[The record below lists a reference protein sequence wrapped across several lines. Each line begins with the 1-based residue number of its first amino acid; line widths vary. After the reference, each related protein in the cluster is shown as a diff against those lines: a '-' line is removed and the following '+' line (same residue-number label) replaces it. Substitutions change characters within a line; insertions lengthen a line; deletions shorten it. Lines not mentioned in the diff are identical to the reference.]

1 MSLTARAQ
9 AKLAALAD
17 SVSEAES
24 LTRSAQSRIGQ
35 LQSALGHNPPDA
47 ADVEHEITRLR
58 GKMAEHQQRFRERSA
73 LHVRVRDWL
82 RTTEGKEI
90 ADAKLPKLKL
100 AAGETHG
107 AAVDRIRAEIAALDI
122 ERRQVENCGLPKDE
136 LKAQARAWVT
146 EGAIKGRPIIKA
158 GHNSRFEVERPSSGY
173 TSAPDISSF
182 LCWHD
187 EQWMFDRLCAEIDL
201 MPAPPLALL
210 PAERTA
216 RLTEVRSKL
225 LEFERL
231 EVLHIERAE
240 EDSQIIPYRPNTDP
254 LALLGITAK
263 RKDSVAA

>member
-1 MSLTARAQ
+1 MSLTARAH
-9 AKLAALAD
+9 AKLAALVD
-17 SVSEAES
+17 SVDEAQS
-24 LTRSAQSRIGQ
+24 LAHSAQGRISQ
-35 LQSALGHNPPDA
+35 LQNSLGNNPPDA
-47 ADVEHEITRLR
+47 ANVEAEITRLQ

-90 ADAKLPKLKL
+90 ADAKLPKPKL
-100 AAGETHG
+100 AAGELHG
-107 AAVDRIRAEIAALDI
+107 AAMDRIRGEMSRLDI
-122 ERRQVENCGLPKDE
+122 EKRQIELCGLPKDE

-146 EGAIKGRPIIKA
+146 ERAIKGRPIIKA
-158 GHNSRFEVERPSSGY
+158 GHNIRFEVERPSSGF

-201 MPAPPLALL
+201 MPAPSLALT
-210 PAERTA
+210 PSERTA

-225 LEFERL
+225 LELERL

-254 LALLGITAK
+254 LALLGITIK